1 MGSFAQPQPVDR
13 THMPFPQT
21 ARAIYERNPLTEVI
35 CQLRYPTILRIASEP
50 PTELQERLRSRYPVF
65 HESQGGTPQMPQ
77 EVSRILADLPIQL
90 PGEPTTY
97 AFETEDGSR
106 TVNLS
111 REFVAVTERDYRH
124 WESFSGE
131 VEDVKRAVEEIYEP
145 PFYNRTG
152 LRYQDVI
159 DRDALELGD
168 VPWKELVQPPMAGL
182 LGSADSSVQEHL
194 REAVA
199 RAELVVPEVEGGTVR
214 LQYGLAT
221 RENDQAQ
228 VYAMDADFYTQERS
242 STDDVLP
249 ILNAFNGH
257 AGNFFR
263 WSITDRLRDA
273 LRPRDDGDAGNVG
286 SE

>member
-1 MGSFAQPQPVDR
+1 
-13 THMPFPQT
+13 MPFPQT
-21 ARAIYERNPLTEVI
+21 DRAIYERNPLTEVI

-50 PTELQERLRSRYPVF
+50 PAELQERLRNQYPVF
-65 HESQGGTPQMPQ
+65 REKQGGQPRMPQ
-77 EVSRILADLPIQL
+77 EVSRILADLPVQL
-90 PGEPTTY
+90 PTEPTIY

-106 TVNLS
+106 TINLS

-124 WESFSGE
+124 WESFRGE
-131 VEDVKRAVEEIYEP
+131 VERVKQAVEEIYKP

-159 DRDALELGD
+159 DRETLELQD
-168 VPWKELVQPPMAGL
+168 VSWNELVQTPMAGL
-182 LGSADSSVQEHL
+182 LGSPDDSVRDHI
-194 REAVA
+194 REAVST
-199 RAELVVPEVEGGTVR
+199 AELEIPEVNGGTVR

-221 RENDQAQ
+221 REDDQAQ

-242 STDDVLP
+242 STDDVFP
-249 ILNAFNGH
+249 ILDAFNGH

-273 LRPRDDGDAGNVG
+273 LRPRGDGDAGDVG
-286 SE
+286 NE